1 MNMAR
6 EIKLTSRESEIA
18 ERIAWGSSQ
27 KEVAADLGISRFT
40 VDNILRKIYAK
51 LNIGKINE
59 LSAWW
64 FCTKFNISFDLSPL
78 SKQVI
83 SSALLLCFV
92 IGEITISTHLTFTN
106 RRSNRARTEY
116 RLRRRNSLT

>member
-1 MNMAR
+1 MAR
-6 EIKLTSRESEIA
+6 EFKLTSRESEIA

-83 SSALLLCFV
+83 SSALILCFV

>member
-1 MNMAR
+1 MAR

-27 KEVAADLGISRFT
+27 KEVAADLGLSRFT